1 MEKGILRSW
10 RKSKDEWSQGGA
22 AGLPVEVPIASYFM
36 SDNKNSENKLRNKP
50 DGISF
55 SILWKEKQRAAQE
68 LARKRQSRLDRMSKQ
83 LSRMAESL
91 KMMQSEHRKSDMREQ
106 MDESINKA
114 IDDKVTP
121 EFRKITRQFTDI
133 GQRFN
138 DMDKR
143 LDGVNNMLS
152 EIIKRLPKKI
162 P

>member
-1 MEKGILRSW
+1 
-10 RKSKDEWSQGGA
+10 
-22 AGLPVEVPIASYFM
+22 
-36 SDNKNSENKLRNKP
+36 
-50 DGISF
+50 
-55 SILWKEKQRAAQE
+55 
-68 LARKRQSRLDRMSKQ
+68 MSKQ